1 MIITYR
7 NKSILLL
14 DAILTIFIFSILLNI
29 LTISYK
35 NIYTTNKSIENSKLI
50 TKYFDILYSIEKS
63 INSSNTIKING
74 NKIITDNNIIQI
86 KKDCIIVKSQKNI
99 RDSIIIDNVDI
110 YFEYTDNLIFIE
122 ISNKVKRCIYY
133 EK

>member
-14 DAILTIFIFSILLNI
+14 DSILTIFIFSILINI

-50 TKYFDILYSIEKS
+50 NKYFDILYSIEKS
-63 INSSNTIKING
+63 INSSNTIKINS

-110 YFEYTDNLIFIE
+110 YFDYTDNLIFIE
-122 ISNKVKRCIYY
+122 VSNKVKRCIYY

>member
-63 INSSNTIKING
+63 INSSITIKING

-86 KKDCIIVKSQKNI
+86 KNDCIIVKSQKNI